1 MLPIE
6 DRELL
11 TQTMVGLNVDAETI
25 ATLMES
31 FDLVALDLES
41 DPLAPVPAPSFG
53 DSYTGGY
60 RLATN
65 AQMAHSEVGAELIK
79 MATGIRGMGESLVAF
94 DNDMTMTTE
103 QTTATMR
110 LYEAS
115 TECVAAPTFN
125 SGSCAL
131 PADSEN

>member
-6 DRELL
+6 DRDLL
-11 TQTMVGLNVDAETI
+11 TQTMVGLNVDSDTI
-25 ATLMES
+25 AMLMES
-31 FDLVALDLES
+31 FDLVAADLES
-41 DPLAPVPAPSFG
+41 NPLAPVPAPSFG

-65 AQMAHSEVGAELIK
+65 AQMAHSEIGAELIK
-79 MATGIRGMGESLVAF
+79 MAQGIRGMGESLVAF
-94 DNDMTMTTE
+94 DNDMTATTE

-131 PADSEN
+131 PTDGGS